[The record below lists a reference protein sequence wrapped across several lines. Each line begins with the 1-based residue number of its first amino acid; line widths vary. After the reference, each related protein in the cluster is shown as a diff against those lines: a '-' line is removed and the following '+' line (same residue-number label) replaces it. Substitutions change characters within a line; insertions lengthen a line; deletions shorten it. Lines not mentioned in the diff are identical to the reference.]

1 MRTEA
6 TNRRRANATREAEQL
21 VLVEMG
27 PRCVPLEIAAG
38 VRRTRR
44 SSTRAW
50 RLLVAL
56 EEAETAVSLRETWD
70 LVVRAR
76 LEGQLDER
84 MKALLASAW
93 ERRSVALR
101 KPVKR

>member
-1 MRTEA
+1 MRSEA
-6 TNRRRANATREAEQL
+6 THRRRAVVRHEAEQL

-27 PRCVPLEIAAG
+27 PRRVPLSIAAG

-44 SSTRAW
+44 SSTKAW
-50 RLLVAL
+50 RLFVAI
-56 EEAETAVSLRETWD
+56 EEAETAVALRETWD
-70 LVVRAR
+70 QVVRAR

-84 MKALLASAW
+84 MKSLLATTW

>member
-1 MRTEA
+1 MREA
-6 TNRRRANATREAEQL
+6 ANRRRASAPREAEQL

-27 PRCVPLEIAAG
+27 VRSVPLEIAAG

-44 SSTRAW
+44 SSTKAW
-50 RLLVAL
+50 RLMVAL
-56 EEAETAVSLRETWD
+56 EEAETAVALRDTWD
-70 LVVRAR
+70 EVVRAR
-76 LEGQLDER
+76 LVGQLDER
-84 MKALLASAW
+84 MKALLAMAW